1 MATRKR
7 IESMKTVEVI
17 EGTAA
22 LVDVS
27 HLIPGEGWTEKN
39 FDPSRSN

>member
-1 MATRKR
+1 
-7 IESMKTVEVI
+7 MKTVELI

-22 LVDVS
+22 LVDVA

-39 FDPSRSN
+39 FDPDNSN